1 MQYCQQVWEQE
12 LYQELQYKTS
22 LSWFHTFEAD
32 THVAGLSFADESEAS
47 TFGSVIQSTLQRRRD
62 KARGPAGSASRSQTF
77 APQGGTSSPRV
88 GARPSVPTV
97 HEQPSVKVVEPK
109 KDKKEDKKKKQKKGK
124 RRFNPADIS
133 GPKDFVHVT
142 GMKLG
147 SQGME
152 MVDNT
157 DKIDPVLLKFLDHAG
172 LKPEELGESGLAKA
186 REVAEQNGLYDHFDK
201 NASEGKK
208 RRAAQRASMLPPPP
222 KTPSRPPPT
231 KPRQSPPS
239 RPPPGHGSP
248 APGRRTES
256 PSRNNRG
263 PPPALPTR
271 GPPGSRPPG
280 PPKGGAGAPP
290 PPPPPPP
297 AGGGGP
303 PPPPSGGSKPAPPRV
318 AKPGAGQSL
327 ADQLKGAPSLKPPQ
341 PQAPKPSGG
350 DGRANLMDQIRA
362 GNVNLRKVDPDEM
375 RANSVTSDGADGGI
389 TETLQAALVAFRMDV
404 AGSSSEDDDSDGDS
418 DSDEWDD

>member
-1 MQYCQQVWEQE
+1 MKEGEGEYHKCTKCLRMYGNKESLENHMQRKHSIDENIS
-12 LYQELQYKTS
+12 S
-22 LSWFHTFEAD
+22 LP
-32 THVAGLSFADESEAS
+32 SEAS

-62 KARGPAGSASRSQTF
+62 KARGQAGSASRSQTF

-97 HEQPSVKVVEPK
+97 HEQPSVKVGRWTMCARLALLISEFHRLWSLRRTK
-109 KDKKEDKKKKQKKGK
+109 KRTRKRNRRKGSVDSTLRTYQVVTLQEENTFYLPLITFK
-124 RRFNPADIS
+124 YLP

-186 REVAEQNGLYDHFDK
+186 REVAVQNGLYDHFDQ

-248 APGRRTES
+248 ASGRRTES

-341 PQAPKPSGG
+341 PQGIQSY
-350 DGRANLMDQIRA
+350 
-362 GNVNLRKVDPDEM
+362 
-375 RANSVTSDGADGGI
+375 SVI
-389 TETLQAALVAFRMDV
+389 VLQH
-404 AGSSSEDDDSDGDS
+404 GKS
-418 DSDEWDD
+418 

>member
-1 MQYCQQVWEQE
+1 MKAGEGEYHKCTKCLRMYGNKESLENHMQRKHSIDENIS
-12 LYQELQYKTS
+12 S
-22 LSWFHTFEAD
+22 LP
-32 THVAGLSFADESEAS
+32 SEAS

-62 KARGPAGSASRSQTF
+62 KARGQAGSASRAQTF

-133 GPKDFVHVT
+133 GPKDFVHVA

-157 DKIDPVLLKFLDHAG
+157 DKIDPVLLKFLEHAG
-172 LKPEELGESGLAKA
+172 LKPEELGESGLEKA
-186 REVAEQNGLYDHFDK
+186 REVAVQNGLYDHFDK

-222 KTPSRPPPT
+222 KTPTRPPPT

-263 PPPALPTR
+263 PPPA
-271 GPPGSRPPG
+271 
-280 PPKGGAGAPP
+280 
-290 PPPPPPP
+290 
-297 AGGGGP
+297 GGGGP
-303 PPPPSGGSKPAPPRV
+303 PPTPSGGSKPAPPRV
-318 AKPGAGQSL
+318 VKPGGGQSL
-327 ADQLKGAPSLKPPQ
+327 
-341 PQAPKPSGG
+341 
-350 DGRANLMDQIRA
+350 
-362 GNVNLRKVDPDEM
+362 
-375 RANSVTSDGADGGI
+375 
-389 TETLQAALVAFRMDV
+389 
-404 AGSSSEDDDSDGDS
+404 
-418 DSDEWDD
+418 